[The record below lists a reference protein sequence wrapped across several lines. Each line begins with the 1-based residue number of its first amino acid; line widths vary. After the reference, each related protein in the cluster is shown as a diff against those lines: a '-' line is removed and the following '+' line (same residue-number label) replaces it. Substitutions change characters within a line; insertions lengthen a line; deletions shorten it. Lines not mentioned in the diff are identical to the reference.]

1 MIAGLRRSRSNPSFT
16 NRRAADKN
24 VIERGGRETFG
35 RWQCDTSARRHIFPA
50 PRETIFDQ
58 IAQRLRGGTSAPFG
72 FHSSAHALS
81 GRKRL
86 AMATSC
92 ASVCPSRGGKLAH
105 TSTLNPRNG

>member
-1 MIAGLRRSRSNPSFT
+1 MIAGLRRSGGDPRFT

-58 IAQRLRGGTSAPFG
+58 IAQRLLAGKFRVFERSIPIASDYKRDVAEFG
-72 FHSSAHALS
+72 VS
-81 GRKRL
+81 GLHRFDVR
-86 AMATSC
+86 TQ
-92 ASVCPSRGGKLAH
+92 LAH
-105 TSTLNPRNG
+105 